1 MRKIRKRLYPSDSL
15 APSSVLISNCDIC
28 KGRRADK
35 GVVTRTLSRLTLVG
49 VTCITPQSF
58 TSTRKGVS
66 RPAQGCPKFGFP
78 VDRTVRLRVA
88 TSISCGRV
96 RVRRLLEPTSF

>member
-49 VTCITPQSF
+49 VTYKTPQFF

-78 VDRTVRLRVA
+78 VDTTVRLRVA

-96 RVRRLLEPTSF
+96 RVRRLLEPTSL